1 MTKHIPEPIQNDLA
15 PIQTI
20 LVLNEYMN
28 SCQNCQ
34 LCELG
39 YNKQNIKE
47 GTGKLLRK
55 NILIYYAKL

>member
-39 YNKQNIKE
+39 YNKQNI
-47 GTGKLLRK
+47 
-55 NILIYYAKL
+55 YAKL